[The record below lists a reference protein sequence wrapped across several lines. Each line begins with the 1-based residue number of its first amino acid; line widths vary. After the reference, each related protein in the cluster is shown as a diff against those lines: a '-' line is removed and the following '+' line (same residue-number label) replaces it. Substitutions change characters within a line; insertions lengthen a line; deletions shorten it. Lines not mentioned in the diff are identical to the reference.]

1 MEKSQAN
8 LEVFAT
14 TLLELA
20 HQDSNLLVVTSDSR
34 GSGKLAPRERGDVV
48 IDQSWASVPVSARAI
63 RPLAVTDGEWVE
75 P

>member
-14 TLLELA
+14 TLLDLA

-34 GSGKLAPRERGDVV
+34 GSGKLVALRQGRSGAD
-48 IDQSWASVPVSARAI
+48 R
-63 RPLAVTDGEWVE
+63 
-75 P
+75 